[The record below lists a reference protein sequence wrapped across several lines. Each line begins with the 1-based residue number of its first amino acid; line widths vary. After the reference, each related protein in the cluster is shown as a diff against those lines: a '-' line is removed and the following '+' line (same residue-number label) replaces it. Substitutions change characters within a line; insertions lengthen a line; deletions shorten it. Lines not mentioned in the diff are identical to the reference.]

1 MKQCFIYCLHVAFVY
16 INKTN
21 HSNKKL
27 MTQNNFEQRLLKARK
42 WTIVGLSLL
51 VLFIVALLIYGYNSM
66 HDSDKVKG
74 WLGVYACG
82 KFGEQH
88 MLIDKN
94 YLFFAKVEYQ
104 DVNYWG
110 RV

>member
-1 MKQCFIYCLHVAFVY
+1 MYCLHVAFVY

-42 WTIVGLSLL
+42 WIIVGLSLL
-51 VLFIVALLIYGYNSM
+51 VLFIIALLIYGYDSM
-66 HDSDKVKG
+66 HGSAKVKT
-74 WLGVYACG
+74 WLGLSACG
-82 KFGEQH
+82 KFGDQH

-94 YLFFAKVEYQ
+94 YLFFCQ
-104 DVNYWG
+104 S
-110 RV
+110 